1 MSKKLIPSSV
11 LMVQRGFVYNP
22 NARFMTSPWVNAVE
36 MMEKQAAEQLEIK
49 IREFK
54 KRVRVNKTV
63 DVLGR
68 FVATWVA
75 QSRTARSAWNS
86 RKAGEMWRNA
96 ALSPNWFD
104 MMEEEANRIADERAE
119 AEAQFEARLMAMSD
133 AEIIRYHQQTMMEHR
148 RHRED
153 YRPWMDFIAKI
164 QRKRAALRSALSESE
179 QMWVELNVRPAL
191 HNQQR
196 PAQVRRVVSRG
207 GFSALD
213 DSDSE

>member
-1 MSKKLIPSSV
+1 MSNKLIPSSV
-11 LMVQRGFVYNP
+11 IMVRRGFVYDP
-22 NARFMTSPWVNAVE
+22 NVRFMTSPWVNAVE
-36 MMEKQAAEQLEIK
+36 IMEKRKAEQLEIK

-75 QSRTARSAWNS
+75 QSRTVRSAWNS
-86 RKAGEMWRNA
+86 RKAGEMWRKA
-96 ALSPNWFD
+96 ALSPNWAD
-104 MMEEEANRIADERAE
+104 MMEEEENQIAEERAE
-119 AEAQFEARLMAMSD
+119 ADARFEARLMAMSD
-133 AEIIRYHQQTMMEHR
+133 ADLIRYHQQTMMEHR

-164 QRKRAALRSALSESE
+164 QRKRATLRAALCESE

-196 PAQVRRVVSRG
+196 PAQVRRVVAPR